1 MAAAH
6 SRCGVSRPLAHV
18 SQRRMEGLTAVVKVN
33 RCQSTYWNGFWRFKC
48 ERDEGHDGKHS
59 GTSTGRRRDWTDE
72 EAS

>member
-1 MAAAH
+1 
-6 SRCGVSRPLAHV
+6 
-18 SQRRMEGLTAVVKVN
+18 MEGLTAVVKVN